1 MTTWDPSPTL
11 CDGDAC
17 DVAVIGGGAS
27 GLAAAISC
35 ARLDASV
42 LIIER
47 DVELGLPILATG
59 NGRCNISNMHLDPT
73 RYRHPEIARAVM
85 GHHPE
90 AELDTFFS
98 SCGIWVTEEDGRLYP
113 YSKRAESV
121 RSALF
126 NAAGSLEIYNETAA
140 HVEDASFHEADSC
153 WHLTVSVPQTRHRR
167 PRKGSAHAQLRAWR
181 RAYDAT
187 PRTLVH
193 IQARAVIIAC
203 GGSSADTATVFGMPH
218 LEEHPVLCPIA
229 CTLDVEDPKLNE
241 PPLDML
247 DGLRVEGAL
256 TLQRHGTACWHE
268 EGEVLFRPYGL
279 SGIAAFNL
287 SRRARPG
294 DIIALDLFP
303 HLSEDELIDR
313 LTTRE
318 QICGSLFH
326 QGDRWFDG
334 LLDQTLARVV
344 RIQSGGG
351 YDVTPWART
360 AKALAFTYMGT
371 ADERAAQVRRGGI
384 PFDVVSTPSLRIDAA
399 CAPNAF
405 ACGEA
410 LDMDADCGGFN
421 LAWAWLSGARA
432 GEAAAHLV
440 RREQE
445 ASCSR

>member
-1 MTTWDPSPTL
+1 MTTWDSSPTL
-11 CDGDAC
+11 CDGDAF

-27 GLAAAISC
+27 GLAAAIAC

-47 DVELGLPILATG
+47 DVQLGLPILATG
-59 NGRCNISNMHLDPT
+59 NGRCNISNTHLDPT

-85 GHHPE
+85 GPHPE
-90 AELDTFFS
+90 TELDTLFS
-98 SCGIWVTEEDGRLYP
+98 SYGIWTTEEDGRLYP

-121 RSALF
+121 RSALL
-126 NAAGSLEIYNETAA
+126 NAVSSLEIYDEEAA
-140 HVEDASFHEADSC
+140 HVADASFCEADGC
-153 WHLTVSVPQTRHRR
+153 WHLTISVPQTRHRR

-181 RAYDAT
+181 RAYDAA
-187 PRTLVH
+187 PRKLVH
-193 IQARAVIIAC
+193 IRARAVIIAC
-203 GGSSADTATVFGMPH
+203 GGSSADTAAAFGLPH

-241 PPLDML
+241 SYLAML
-247 DGLRVEGAL
+247 DGLRIEGAL
-256 TLQRHGTACWHE
+256 TLLRDGATCWHE

-294 DIIALDLFP
+294 DTISLDLFP
-303 HLSEDELIDR
+303 RLSEDELIDR
-313 LTTRE
+313 LTARE
-318 QICGSLFH
+318 QICDSFFH

-334 LLDQTLARVV
+334 LLDQTLARTV
-344 RIQSGGG
+344 RMQSGGG
-351 YDVTPWART
+351 YDVASWTRA
-360 AKALAFTYMGT
+360 AKALAFTYVGT
-371 ADERAAQVRRGGI
+371 ADERSAQVRRGGI

-399 CAPNAF
+399 YAPNAF

-421 LAWAWLSGARA
+421 LAWAWLSGTRA